1 MLLPNQIRKI
11 RAQGELR
18 SKRVVHHPTQD
29 VRLAAPCTFSTH
41 NAMDTMKTDSEDRIP
56 TDEVIAT
63 RKSLVR
69 VGVTYAAAFF
79 LFIVGPLLI
88 LGLILSADQENALE
102 VFNTLL
108 PVAAAIIAFW
118 FAGRGKGHQKQNDD

>member
-1 MLLPNQIRKI
+1 M
-11 RAQGELR
+11 
-18 SKRVVHHPTQD
+18 VHHPTQD

-41 NAMDTMKTDSEDRIP
+41 NAMDTMKTNSKDRTP
-56 TDEVIAT
+56 TDEAIAT

-69 VGVTYAAAFF
+69 VCVTYVAAFF

-88 LGLILSADQENALE
+88 LGLILSGDQENALD

-108 PVAAAIIAFW
+108 PVAAAIISFW
-118 FAGRGKGHQKQNDD
+118 FAGRGKGHQKQNDDKDEK